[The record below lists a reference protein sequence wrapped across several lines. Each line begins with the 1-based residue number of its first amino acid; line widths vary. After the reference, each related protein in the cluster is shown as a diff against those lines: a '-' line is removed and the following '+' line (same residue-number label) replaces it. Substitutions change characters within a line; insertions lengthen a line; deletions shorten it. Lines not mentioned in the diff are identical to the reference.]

1 MKTPFSSSAAL
12 LKVSISSTLLYKYY
26 FMCWTSVTLSHLKVY
41 EDFLPVEGLTTRD
54 PLIFFILVNRIT
66 RLNLIHGSWTR
77 ALCGSSLVI
86 LCVLL
91 ELFIKNSL
99 MNKTHCVERVIN
111 FESSHDCLWKIR
123 WLSLHFN
130 VFS

>member
-66 RLNLIHGSWTR
+66 RLNLIHGS
-77 ALCGSSLVI
+77 
-86 LCVLL
+86 
-91 ELFIKNSL
+91 
-99 MNKTHCVERVIN
+99 
-111 FESSHDCLWKIR
+111 
-123 WLSLHFN
+123 
-130 VFS
+130 